1 MSSLT
6 QLEERIEALEEDSH
20 PPVAWQEKLDN
31 LELEIKALRDLL
43 DKYGI

>member
-1 MSSLT
+1 MSSLK
-6 QLEERIEALEEDSH
+6 QLEDRIEALEEDSH

-31 LELEIKALRDLL
+31 LTTDVKALRDLL